1 MPTNQNQSVRRYEKQ
16 YRDMLE
22 TVFGVTAA
30 FQGTLAPI
38 QILDGVQENATA
50 FSVKTNGT
58 PVVIGEYSTDAN
70 SGGFGDATG
79 NSRFGKMTEIKYENT
94 DVPYSYTLAMHKLAQ
109 STSVLV
115 SSCLIMQ
122 AKQKLLQTRK
132 KKHCGLLL
140 TKLKRITRT
149 MKLSLL

>member
-38 QILDGVQENATA
+38 QILDGVQENAT
-50 FSVKTNGT
+50 
-58 PVVIGEYSTDAN
+58 DAN

-94 DVPYSYTLAMHKLAQ
+94 DVLYNYTLSIHEGLDRYTVNNDLNAAVAERLKLQ
-109 STSVLV
+109 SE
-115 SSCLIMQ
+115 
-122 AKQKLLQTRK
+122 AQTR
-132 KKHCGLLL
+132 
-140 TKLKRITRT
+140 TINKRVGV
-149 MKLSLL
+149 

>member
-79 NSRFGKMTEIKYENT
+79 NSRFGKMTESNT
-94 DVPYSYTLAMHKLAQ
+94 KTQMFRTAIHFQSMKVLIATL
-109 STSVLV
+109 
-115 SSCLIMQ
+115 
-122 AKQKLLQTRK
+122 
-132 KKHCGLLL
+132 
-140 TKLKRITRT
+140 
-149 MKLSLL
+149 